1 MDTEN
6 ENNDSSFLSTQEML
20 DSGDPVLVEY
30 AQSLQ
35 GNSAPATESVEEN
48 DATQGVETDEAK
60 QPEQDVVQNTDE
72 QEAVDGVY
80 AKDGKNIMPFSVV
93 EDARRQARE
102 SNEALE
108 TLRAEQSDLQANHEK
123 LMRQL
128 ELAQQKGVKLPT
140 LPEDEKITDEQISEL
155 EDIGPEFGIMA
166 RQLRLLN
173 EKIADNSNH
182 VASAAKA
189 AAPAAPAQNPEYQE
203 ASQAV
208 NRNPAIQE
216 ILGDANMKAAAVS
229 IEQSLMNDPRFAS
242 LDARYAE
249 VAKRVGGAFGVDF
262 GAKYGRHTIQ
272 PNAGVPD
279 PIPASPESLSEL
291 PNADFAQTGKST
303 TEVFA
308 SKSEA
313 ELSDDLSRMSQAQIE
328 EMMGGL

>member
-1 MDTEN
+1 MSTEN
-6 ENNDSSFLSTQEML
+6 ENNDESFLSTQEML

-30 AQSLQ
+30 AKSLEGGQ
-35 GNSAPATESVEEN
+35 APITESAEET
-48 DATQGVETDEAK
+48 DATQSVEVAEEK
-60 QPEQDVVQNTDE
+60 PPVEDVVQNTDE

-102 SNEALE
+102 ASE
-108 TLRAEQSDLQANHEK
+108 RLQAMEDENAGLQATHDK
-123 LMRQL
+123 LTRQL
-128 ELAQQKGVKLPT
+128 QLAQEKGVQLPT

-155 EDIGPEFGIMA
+155 EEIGPEFGVMA

-173 EKIADNSNH
+173 EKMAENSND

-189 AAPAAPAQNPEYQE
+189 AKPAAPAQTPEYQE

-216 ILGDANMKAAAVS
+216 ILGNPHMKSAAVS
-229 IEQSLMNDPRFAS
+229 IEQSLMNDSRYSS

-272 PNAGVPD
+272 HNAGVPD

-291 PNADFAQTGKST
+291 PNADFAQTGRST

-313 ELSDDLSRMSQAQIE
+313 ELSEDLSRMSQAQIE